1 MRERR
6 GKKLNKNIVTL
17 MSSVQTLFGMP
28 ECMYSELNREIYDE
42 IIYSLLAI
50 IDLIRR

>member
-6 GKKLNKNIVTL
+6 GEKLKNIVTL

-28 ECMYSELNREIYDE
+28 ECTYSELNREIYDE
-42 IIYSLLAI
+42 ITYYY
-50 IDLIRR
+50 